1 MNRLKV
7 WLFALLAAGAILAA
21 AFVLS
26 STQRDV
32 ALRALDARL
41 QAGAAR
47 FALAERL
54 LGSEAAAVAALAAR
68 DAQAALAPARPE
80 PPATPAAAA
89 AAARARKKVEPA
101 PDPAAEQAAL
111 EQAAK
116 AAVTSAQAASGIA
129 LSSPP
134 EVVVGNRAWL
144 EAKDAVAD
152 AAEKEKDKD
161 LVEAIRG
168 AIGGAPQ
175 RGWIRRDGKLWYGAA
190 ARVGESAGLVLL
202 VPVDLAFVRAASQA
216 GSLDL
221 SVAARGVATLSTA
234 RAPEPLVSAAQ
245 QAPGVVRG
253 VGHLAPGAASVLGV
267 RIPGARLLA
276 ADAPASRVL
285 GATLK
290 GVPGGVA
297 VLSATAGDA
306 LQPVVD
312 LQWTCLALAAL
323 VVVLGLLAGLLVGPS
338 ETAPTVPP
346 ELLSAADKIA
356 RGDFAA
362 RAPALAGQLGTLC
375 EALNKAVEAAQAAAA
390 APAAPSALAQDL
402 FGGAGQVDRAA
413 EPTFELPPPRSK
425 TALFTAAAAPA
436 EPAPPAAEPAQ
447 KADAAALTGAAFEAA
462 PVPPPAPPP
471 EPIAPVAS
479 APEPVQAA
487 AQAGPP
493 PAAEPSD
500 EDKQWREVFRD
511 FLRVRTECGEQAE
524 GLTYERFRTK
534 LESNRATLV
543 AKYGCRTV
551 RFQVYV
557 KEGKAALKA
566 TPVK

>member
-1 MNRLKV
+1 
-7 WLFALLAAGAILAA
+7 
-21 AFVLS
+21 
-26 STQRDV
+26 
-32 ALRALDARL
+32 
-41 QAGAAR
+41 
-47 FALAERL
+47 
-54 LGSEAAAVAALAAR
+54 
-68 DAQAALAPARPE
+68 
-80 PPATPAAAA
+80 
-89 AAARARKKVEPA
+89 
-101 PDPAAEQAAL
+101 
-111 EQAAK
+111 
-116 AAVTSAQAASGIA
+116 
-129 LSSPP
+129 
-134 EVVVGNRAWL
+134 
-144 EAKDAVAD
+144 
-152 AAEKEKDKD
+152 
-161 LVEAIRG
+161 
-168 AIGGAPQ
+168 
-175 RGWIRRDGKLWYGAA
+175 
-190 ARVGESAGLVLL
+190 
-202 VPVDLAFVRAASQA
+202 
-216 GSLDL
+216 
-221 SVAARGVATLSTA
+221 
-234 RAPEPLVSAAQ
+234 
-245 QAPGVVRG
+245 
-253 VGHLAPGAASVLGV
+253 VLGV
-267 RIPGARLLA
+267 RIPGARLLL

-285 GATLK
+285 AATLK

-297 VLSATAGDA
+297 VLSAPAGEA

-323 VVVLGLLAGLLVGPS
+323 VVVLGLLAGFLVGPS

-346 ELLSAADKIA
+346 GLLSAADKIA

-390 APAAPSALAQDL
+390 PSAPSAPSSLAQDV

-436 EPAPPAAEPAQ
+436 LAEPAPPAEEPFAPPQ
-447 KADAAALTGAAFEAA
+447 KADGAALTGAAFEAA

-471 EPIAPVAS
+471 EPVAS
-479 APEPVQAA
+479 AQELLQAA
-487 AQAGPP
+487 AQAEPP

-500 EDKQWREVFRD
+500 EDRQWREVFRD

-534 LESNRATLV
+534 LESNRAALV